1 MLIFWIYH
9 NQICISSKVCT
20 EVKTCEEAL
29 KSPWGLFAQLYV
41 IAQKY
46 QMSLLQND
54 AIDALLDLLDFG
66 NWGSFTPGIISW
78 VYENTAKGDNLRKF
92 IFRVAREELDRS
104 GLAKFRYN
112 LCPQFLFDM
121 AYAAA
126 ESGTD
131 GKLEDNEKMCSIEN
145 PEEDFCAEYHHH
157 DFGHGAKKCKKI
169 KQSIETSDH
178 E

>member
-1 MLIFWIYH
+1 
-9 NQICISSKVCT
+9 
-20 EVKTCEEAL
+20 
-29 KSPWGLFAQLYV
+29 
-41 IAQKY
+41 
-46 QMSLLQND
+46 
-54 AIDALLDLLDFG
+54 
-66 NWGSFTPGIISW
+66 
-78 VYENTAKGDNLRKF
+78 
-92 IFRVAREELDRS
+92 
-104 GLAKFRYN
+104 
-112 LCPQFLFDM
+112 M